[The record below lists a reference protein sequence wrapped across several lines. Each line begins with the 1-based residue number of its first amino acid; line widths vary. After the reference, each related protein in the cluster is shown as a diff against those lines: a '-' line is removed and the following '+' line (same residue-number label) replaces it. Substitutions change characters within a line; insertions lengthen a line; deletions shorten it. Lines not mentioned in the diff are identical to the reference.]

1 MNWLLSRLK
10 EKSTWLSLFAFAS
23 LFGMQIEP
31 ELKEY
36 LIQAVIGVAA
46 LVAFIFKEKPSE
58 HHQSDQIP
66 PIELQSRSESAVQSV
81 DFEFTVV
88 PKGNI
93 DRNDHTAHHQSGYRL
108 PMQSKSDDGQESG
121 WNGWVSRRELWKEIL
136 MEFIDVVLFILS
148 FAVGFIAS
156 RI

>member
-1 MNWLLSRLK
+1 MNWLLARLK
-10 EKSTWLSLFAFAS
+10 ERSTWLSLFAFAS
-23 LFGMQIEP
+23 LFGIQIEP

-66 PIELQSRSESAVQSV
+66 PIELQSRSESAIQTVDTESV
-81 DFEFTVV
+81 VV
-88 PKGNI
+88 SGGRT
-93 DRNDHTAHHQSGYRL
+93 DRDGDTAHHQSGYRL

-121 WNGWVSRRELWKEIL
+121 WNG
-136 MEFIDVVLFILS
+136 
-148 FAVGFIAS
+148 
-156 RI
+156 